1 MASSTSSSIQPVG
14 VWKTLSADTI
24 SVTLKFGFYQSR
36 LEYRVTDTPNAIID
50 RLYREAE
57 RWLREIAGNLRT
69 GQLNGRYTIHLFR
82 IPATEFTMVPII
94 QPSDIEQNSIIEI
107 VLVPIEMNQNP
118 HSLYRCQLNVPTNC
132 SKCTRFIAGL
142 YKQGYRCHKCR
153 MTYHKDCAPF
163 LVDDCL
169 AHTNGEPSGRR
180 PSSSSSP
187 QLTFINPFVADPT
200 CSTDKTM
207 GPQTTIVPI
216 FRTSATTTREN
227 AEDIAPNKII
237 EKGIF
242 PACIRGTHFYRR
254 YLFRL
259 TTNALAMT
267 TNLSPINVSQSY
279 LSQTSDLDII
289 FPLIEMDSL
298 VLTHFAEDRD
308 SIFEVHLR
316 NRTVIS
322 VGKKTDSDEL
332 QMETAQFYSTI
343 RDQRETLINANPAPS
358 PPSSASASNPPPA
371 SASASSPPPAS
382 ASPVPGPTTPSKTKL
397 DDSKVLMRKTSIFR
411 LPPLGKDNEHKDL
424 HEVYA
429 FTGEKIGE
437 GLYEIVDIF
446 LFFCNSFFVF

>member
-1 MASSTSSSIQPVG
+1 MATSTSLPIQTVG
-14 VWKTLSADTI
+14 VWKTLSADMI

-36 LEYRVTDTPNAIID
+36 LEYRVTDAANAIID

-107 VLVPIEMNQNP
+107 VLVPIETNQNP

-142 YKQGYRCHKCR
+142 YRQGYRCHKCR

-169 AHTNGEPSGRR
+169 AQINGEPAGRR
-180 PSSSSSP
+180 PSSSSSS

-200 CSTDKTM
+200 NTTDKTT

-279 LSQTSDLDII
+279 LSQTGDADTI
-289 FPLIEMDSL
+289 FPLIEMDNL
-298 VLTHFAEDRD
+298 VLTHFTEDRD
-308 SIFEVHLR
+308 SIFEVHLK

-322 VGKKTDSDEL
+322 VGKKTDSEEL

-343 RDQRETLINANPAPS
+343 RDQRETLINANPS
-358 PPSSASASNPPPA
+358 PPSSATAPSAPPP
-371 SASASSPPPAS
+371 SPPASSPPPSS
-382 ASPVPGPTTPSKTKL
+382 ASPVPGPATTSKTKP
-397 DDSKVLMRKTSIFR
+397 DDSRVLIRKISKFR
-411 LPPLGKDNEHKDL
+411 LTPLGKDNENKDL

-437 GLYEIVDIF
+437 GLSN
-446 LFFCNSFFVF
+446 C